1 MGFYSVF
8 SVLFCFFPIF
18 PFYFFLSLSVLF
30 LCILFNQFLFHV
42 MVEVSAP

>member
-1 MGFYSVF
+1 MEIYFGL
-8 SVLFCFFPIF
+8 LFCFF

-30 LCILFNQFLFHV
+30 LSILFNQFFFHV